1 MFIDNDYHLNVHIS
15 SYIVY
20 NDWQLINSML
30 NVFEYIDKYN
40 RGMISAVI
48 ALDVR
53 EIWAG
58 GLP

>member
-1 MFIDNDYHLNVHIS
+1 
-15 SYIVY
+15 
-20 NDWQLINSML
+20 ML